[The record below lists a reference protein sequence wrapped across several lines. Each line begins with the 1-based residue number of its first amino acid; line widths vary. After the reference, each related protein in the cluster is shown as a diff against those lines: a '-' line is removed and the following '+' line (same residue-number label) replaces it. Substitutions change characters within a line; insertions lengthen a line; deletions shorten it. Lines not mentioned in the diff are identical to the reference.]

1 MGEVIDVKET
11 IEDMQEM
18 EELISKLGPEQKK
31 IVLATVKGA
40 VLMAECERGGN
51 DDDPRN

>member
-1 MGEVIDVKET
+1 MIDVKET
-11 IEDMQEM
+11 IEDLQEM
-18 EELISKLGPEQKK
+18 KELIGKLDPEQKK

-51 DDDPRN
+51 DEAPGD